1 MDILLKLSVIG
12 PLLLVCSFSA
22 QAALTEKQKA
32 QKIIICNEIN
42 LAIGHARDRERG
54 AKISGYSGY
63 SGYSGQTRKQLNR
76 LYWDEKCILVRSS
89 LKMP

>member
-32 QKIIICNEIN
+32 QKIIICNEIT

-54 AKISGYSGY
+54 AKISGY